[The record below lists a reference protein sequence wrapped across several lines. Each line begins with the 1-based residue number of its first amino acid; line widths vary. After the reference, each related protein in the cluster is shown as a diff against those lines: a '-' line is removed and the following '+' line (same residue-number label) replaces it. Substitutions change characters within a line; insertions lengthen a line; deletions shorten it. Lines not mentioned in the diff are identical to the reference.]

1 MWLLILK
8 AENIDEFKITHL
20 LTLRN
25 HFKNVMFLP
34 NHHLLFEVLIL
45 VISVQSS
52 IK

>member
-25 HFKNVMFLP
+25 HFKNENFGRYYIRRM
-34 NHHLLFEVLIL
+34 HTEGLL
-45 VISVQSS
+45 
-52 IK
+52 